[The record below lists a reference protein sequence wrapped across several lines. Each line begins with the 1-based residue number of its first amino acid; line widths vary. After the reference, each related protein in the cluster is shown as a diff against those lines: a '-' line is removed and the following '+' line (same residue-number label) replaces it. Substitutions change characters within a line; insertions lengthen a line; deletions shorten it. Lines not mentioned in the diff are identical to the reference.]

1 MKVVDEL
8 SSHFKLKKLGKV
20 RFILGIEVGY
30 EIQMK
35 QLKISQMHV
44 TPEWLESKTKSV
56 QNRYIIQVWKDKMWL
71 NVKGRIQN

>member
-44 TPEWLESKTKSV
+44 TPEWLKSKTKPV